1 MSNIMAIA
9 QKEIRAYF
17 GSPLAYTVIGLFSV
31 LFGVFYYAIL
41 KWIVDQGMQAAMGMG
56 MGPQSVN
63 VNQMMIRP
71 LFQNAEVLLL
81 FVLPMIT
88 MRTYAEEKRSGS
100 IELLLTSPITDVEI
114 LVGKFLGA
122 MTLYAAILGV
132 TLVYIA
138 ALFAFG
144 QPEWKPILTSYIGL
158 LLFGGCFV
166 SVGMLIS
173 SFTKNQIVAGMVTF
187 VVFLLLWVIDWLA
200 GSATGLFGA
209 SAGPVVEDVLNYM
222 SITQH
227 FDDFGKGVIDSKHV
241 IFYLS
246 FITFGLFLTARSVDS
261 ERWRG

>member
-1 MSNIMAIA
+1 MSNILAIA

-17 GSPLAYTVIGLFSV
+17 ASPIAYVVIGLFAV

-41 KWIVDQGMQAAMGMG
+41 DWFVKQGMQMAMG
-56 MGPQSVN
+56 MGPQSLN
-63 VNQMMIRP
+63 VNERMIRP
-71 LFQNAEVLLL
+71 LLQNAMVLLL

-88 MRTYAEEKRSGS
+88 MRTYAEEKRSGTM
-100 IELLLTSPITDVEI
+100 ELLLTSPITDVQI
-114 LVGKFLGA
+114 LIGKFLGA
-122 MTLYAAILGV
+122 LSLYGAMLGV
-132 TLVYIA
+132 MLVYVA
-138 ALFAFG
+138 ALFLFG
-144 QPEWKPILTSYIGL
+144 TPEWKPIATAYLGL

-173 SFTKNQIVAGMVTF
+173 SFTKNQIVAGMMTF

-200 GSATGLFGA
+200 SSATGLFGA
-209 SAGPVVEDVLNYM
+209 SAGPVVEEVLNYL

-227 FDDFGKGVIDSKHV
+227 FDDFGKGIIDTRHI
-241 IFYLS
+241 IFYVS

>member
-1 MSNIMAIA
+1 MFAIA

-17 GSPLAYTVIGLFSV
+17 ASPIAYVVIGLFSV
-31 LFGVFYYAIL
+31 LFGVFYWTIL
-41 KWIVDQGMQAAMGMG
+41 DWFVKQGMQGAPG
-56 MGPQSVN
+56 MGPQSLN
-63 VNQMMIRP
+63 VNERMIRP
-71 LFQNAEVLLL
+71 LLQNAMVMLL

-88 MRTYAEEKRSGS
+88 MRTYAEEKRSGTM
-100 IELLLTSPITDVEI
+100 ELLLTSPITDVQI

-122 MTLYAAILGV
+122 LTLYAAMLGV
-132 TLVYIA
+132 TLVYVL

-144 QPEWKPILTSYIGL
+144 TPEWKPLVTAYLGL

-166 SVGMLIS
+166 SVGMLVS
-173 SFTKNQIVAGMVTF
+173 SFTKNQIVAGMMTF

-200 GSATGLFGA
+200 GSATGLFGP
-209 SAGPVVEDVLNYM
+209 SVGPVVEEVLNYL

-227 FDDFGKGVIDSKHV
+227 FDDFGKGIIDTKHL
-241 IFYLS
+241 IFYVS